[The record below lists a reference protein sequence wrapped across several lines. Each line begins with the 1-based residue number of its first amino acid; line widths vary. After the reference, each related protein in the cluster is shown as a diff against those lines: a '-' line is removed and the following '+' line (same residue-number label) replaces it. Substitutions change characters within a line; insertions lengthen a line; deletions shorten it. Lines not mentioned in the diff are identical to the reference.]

1 MVRFNI
7 IGYGFLD
14 IADPTGVAFKT
25 ENHQFRFC
33 GISLG
38 RSVEFSVPATDR
50 NREMLGYGEDPAE
63 TGEMLR
69 RNYPCQLVYDGGMKM
84 GTIAVTAYES
94 EAFKCVFTI
103 GNAEWIETLQNKKLS
118 ECVVTG
124 DKGTVWNSSGPTYDA
139 NVADPTQLSLI
150 VRYENDYTG
159 SHWSLV
165 PSLSVQAYLENI
177 FTNLGIP
184 FVYDAPQGYWLITA
198 SMKGGTLDTVTLD
211 QVSTSSFV
219 VTQLQNYIDIADI
232 DIEWGTAVLFGAIVG
247 GGSSS
252 SKGFKALEDVKV
264 TFPNTLPTNLYL
276 IKWDS
281 RLTRC
286 KTLGC
291 TFTDPYGVLDNING
305 MTLDIKKGDVFFLS
319 DRGAP
324 DVWQG
329 ILPYYGFKA
338 SDVASLSLS
347 SVIERNGDLN
357 YGETWFVHNNHPDMT
372 VFEFLK
378 SVALATGC
386 ELYVDGEEGV
396 IIGAGKYGNSSD
408 YFKALER
415 VVSVDS
421 VTRRV
426 RCWGDGTRKATIA
439 FDSEPYVTEPI
450 RSTYDVQNDQ
460 QKEEREEKIA
470 FSEGSVGTN
479 GVLVRDVEAGTK
491 FVAKKWTLAYAD
503 ASSAYLQRV
512 AIPSPVGYY
521 DIANNAT
528 ALEVRIA
535 SEVADFFSLDP
546 ACVYTWRGVAYVW
559 TDASWSDGIMTLTLQ
574 RVSEL
579 NQDEN
584 DTPQPPQPV
593 LQRIDAVFSQP
604 LSPVVGTDD
613 INGLKQYL
621 VVTAVYSDNT
631 TRVLNANEYSLS
643 GILAYPNATVQVR
656 FEDKTDTFTVDV
668 AYDAQV
674 EYLESKGTQYID
686 TGVAASTE
694 ASYEVECA
702 FTNKTNQFMGAIK
715 KSGSTTYYRSCFGVY
730 GDKIAIYYGRLG
742 ANLWNPQSYD
752 SDFHNYKQVCD
763 GSSVFV
769 EFDGVSHSFTIQHS
783 ALDMSYY
790 LFNRNSNDSSLQLSC
805 EAKVRFAKFYDSA
818 GSLVLDLIPVR
829 CGTTGY
835 MYDRVSGRLFGNDG
849 TGDFIVGSDV

>member
-7 IGYGFLD
+7 IGHGFLD
-14 IADPTGVAFKT
+14 MADPTGVAFKT

-50 NREMLGYGEDPAE
+50 NREKLGYGEDPAE

-198 SMKGGTLDTVTLD
+198 SMKGGTLDTVTLE

-232 DIEWGTAVLFGAIVG
+232 DIEWGTAVLFGTIVG
-247 GGSSS
+247 GGSAS

-305 MTLDIKKGDVFFLS
+305 MTLDIKKGDVFFLA

-479 GVLVRDVEAGTK
+479 GILVKDVEAGPK
-491 FVAKKWTLAYAD
+491 FVAKKWTIAYAD
-503 ASSAYLQRV
+503 AGSTYLQRV
-512 AIPSPVGYY
+512 DVPSPVGYY
-521 DIANNAT
+521 DIANNST
-528 ALEVRIA
+528 ALELRIA
-535 SEVADFFSLDP
+535 AEVADFFALDP
-546 ACVYTWRGVAYVW
+546 TCVYTWRGVAYVW
-559 TDASWSDGIMTLTLQ
+559 TDASWSDGVLSLTLQ

-579 NQDEN
+579 NQEDN
-584 DTPQPPQPV
+584 NT
-593 LQRIDAVFSQP
+593 
-604 LSPVVGTDD
+604 PVV
-613 INGLKQYL
+613 
-621 VVTAVYSDNT
+621 
-631 TRVLNANEYSLS
+631 
-643 GILAYPNATVQVR
+643 
-656 FEDKTDTFTVDV
+656 
-668 AYDAQV
+668 
-674 EYLESKGTQYID
+674 
-686 TGVAASTE
+686 
-694 ASYEVECA
+694 
-702 FTNKTNQFMGAIK
+702 
-715 KSGSTTYYRSCFGVY
+715 
-730 GDKIAIYYGRLG
+730 
-742 ANLWNPQSYD
+742 
-752 SDFHNYKQVCD
+752 
-763 GSSVFV
+763 
-769 EFDGVSHSFTIQHS
+769 
-783 ALDMSYY
+783 
-790 LFNRNSNDSSLQLSC
+790 
-805 EAKVRFAKFYDSA
+805 
-818 GSLVLDLIPVR
+818 
-829 CGTTGY
+829 
-835 MYDRVSGRLFGNDG
+835 
-849 TGDFIVGSDV
+849 